1 MRKATWYIAGVL
13 LVAHA
18 TPALAC
24 NFYFTSTFMK
34 VPAKPSFGFGANGA
48 LSDPAVWGISGDV
61 AMRLGDNAV
70 VQPAIGYCTG
80 GGQSDPYFGA
90 GVAYRLA
97 NNAGLAVNLQSGVSY
112 QSFDG
117 GNQVV
122 IPIGAALSF
131 GSTGTM
137 SLFAGGSVWV
147 MQSDFDGVGSESTS
161 DPVLFGG
168 ANFAAGAMALTVGGQ
183 LLLAEDTEFGI
194 VRGANMNQGVNPL
207 RWFQRRR

>member
-1 MRKATWYIAGVL
+1 MKKGTWFIAGAL

-24 NFYFTSTFMK
+24 NFYFASTFMK
-34 VPAKPSFGFGANGA
+34 VPAKPSFGLGVNGA
-48 LSDPAVWGISGDV
+48 LTDPAVWGISGDV
-61 AMRLGDNAV
+61 AMRLGNNAV

-80 GGQSDPYFGA
+80 GGASDPYFGA
-90 GVAYRLA
+90 GVAYRVA
-97 NNAGLAVNLQSGVSY
+97 NNTGMAINLQSGISY

-117 GNQVV
+117 GNQMV

-137 SLFAGGSVWV
+137 SLFAGGSVWM
-147 MQSDFDGVGSESTS
+147 MQSDFDVGGSQSSS

-168 ANFAAGAMALTVGGQ
+168 VNLASGAMAWTFGGQ
-183 LLLAEDTEFGI
+183 LLMGDDTEFGI
-194 VRGANMNQGVNPL
+194 VVGANMNQGVNPL
-207 RWFQRRR
+207 RWFHRK